1 MVEAPTWLVMPG
13 YRYYG
18 QQEELDFNKPNNAI
32 GEYKA
37 GKCTE
42 LAQQPI
48 LRLELQ

>member
-32 GEYKA
+32 GEYKQVNA
-37 GKCTE
+37 RNW
-42 LAQQPI
+42 LNN
-48 LRLELQ
+48 RL